1 MGSSNSKSS
10 TSQNITNNT
19 INQNL
24 MTTIN
29 ENLMNVSTDTL
40 IKNASSASSS
50 VNQNNVC
57 KTEVANVAGDLNISS
72 DQGNT
77 ASVNFA
83 AVQSASAANDMST
96 AMMQSMVS
104 QMKSLNGTDNAAALN
119 NAASSA
125 SNQGSLTTGGN
136 VNSNTSSKTN
146 VSNDVTNETISYV
159 QNLFSQNIN
168 NNFSAETVNQCI
180 GKTTQTNEQDVKAG
194 NVGGNAKV
202 SCIQT
207 NSVEQV
213 QRCEQLAQAINE
225 TMLKTASELGLTVVA
240 ESETKTDTES
250 SISASS
256 SATQTGLIQDGG
268 NFISGII
275 DSFGGIISGLSTGT
289 IVFIIGLVVVACI
302 GIWAVFFS
310 GKDLNVSK
318 EGISVTSNSSGS
330 NQGSYQGYPP
340 QGYPPQGY
348 PAQGYPPQGYPPQ
361 GPVWV
366 GGAKGSKS
374 FDSSTSFILSDSS
387 SSSSIYDSSSSSH
400 FNWINAPENILSGAS
415 GKNFIMNRDILITL

>member
-1 MGSSNSKSS
+1 MGGSNSKSS

-29 ENLMNVSTDTL
+29 ENLMNVSTETL

-50 VNQNNVC
+50 VSQNNLC
-57 KTEVANVAGDLNISS
+57 KTEVGNVAGDLNISA

-77 ASVNFA
+77 ATVNFA
-83 AVQSASAANDMST
+83 AVQSSSAANDMTT
-96 AMMQSMVS
+96 AMMQSMVA
-104 QMKSLNGTDNAAALN
+104 QMQSLNGTEDAAALN

-136 VNSNTSSKTN
+136 VNSSTSSKTN
-146 VSNDVTNETISYV
+146 VSNNVTNETISYV

-180 GKTTQTNEQDVKAG
+180 GKTTQNNEQDVQAG
-194 NVGGNAKV
+194 NVGGNANV

-213 QRCEQLAQAINE
+213 QRCEQLASAINE
-225 TMLKTASELGLTVVA
+225 TMLKTAAELGLSVTT
-240 ESETKTDTES
+240 ESDTKTSTES
-250 SISASS
+250 TVTA
-256 SATQTGLIQDGG
+256 SATATATGLIQDTG
-268 NFISGII
+268 NAISGII
-275 DSFGGIISGLSTGT
+275 DSVGGLLSGLTTGW
-289 IVFIIGLVVVACI
+289 IVFFVVLGLVALVVVYS
-302 GIWAVFFS
+302 VFFS
-310 GKDLNVSK
+310 GKDLSVSK
-318 EGISVTSNSSGS
+318 EGISVTGNSSGYS
-330 NQGSYQGYPP
+330 QDYPPQGYPP
-340 QGYPPQGY
+340 QGYPPQG
-348 PAQGYPPQGYPPQ
+348 QG
-361 GPVWV
+361 WV
-366 GGAKGSKS
+366 GGARGSKS
-374 FDSSTSFILSDSS
+374 YDSSTSFILSDSS
-387 SSSSIYDSSSSSH
+387 SSSSIYNSSSSSH